1 MKTTDTVTIVC
12 CALLGILLFLLGA
25 NVTRHRASRAPENQM
40 PSDPSDPLLI
50 AQRAHGNAAEYIPT
64 LIVLLLVCAALSD
77 SWWVAAL
84 AIAAVAA
91 RTVHAIGILTSK
103 SLAGHG
109 PLRDA
114 GALGT
119 YLTGVALG
127 VTVIVGAI

>member
-1 MKTTDTVTIVC
+1 MSTTDTITIVC
-12 CALLGILLFLLGA
+12 CALLGIVLFLLGA
-25 NVTRHRASRAPENQM
+25 NVTRHRAIRGPGNQM

-77 SWWVAAL
+77 SWWVAIL
-84 AIAAVAA
+84 AIAALSA
-91 RTVHAIGILTSK
+91 RVLHAVGILTSPT
-103 SLAGHG
+103 LADHG

-119 YLTGVALG
+119 YVAGVAIG
-127 VTVIVGAI
+127 VTAIVGAL